1 LAHAENLRMHAQ
13 HLTKETG
20 SLRVCTYKKKA
31 VDDAKLFNETLPEGS
46 KNRISEVRISQG
58 PVVAHSLAMV

>member
-1 LAHAENLRMHAQ
+1 MNACSAPNKRNWVFL
-13 HLTKETG
+13 G
-20 SLRVCTYKKKA
+20 TYKKR
-31 VDDAKLFNETLPEGS
+31 VDDAKLFSETLPEGS

>member
-1 LAHAENLRMHAQ
+1 MAENLRMHAQ

-20 SLRVCTYKKKA
+20 SFRVHTKKR
-31 VDDAKLFNETLPEGS
+31 VDDAKLFSETLPEGS